1 LGLRNEPNSME
12 NRQMRTI
19 ALFIDDAATARMALQ
34 PLIQSRES
42 GRLVLVACAPK
53 LSRHVGRFVSNAGR
67 EQYRQRWARVL
78 FAELQPLWSTAPR
91 GTVETVIATA
101 PLEVI
106 VQRMKVHEG
115 TQLVAIDARR
125 AALEQAGAG
134 QSTPA
139 QVAAQRWLIP
149 AFVTT
154 GLGIALAISE

>member
-1 LGLRNEPNSME
+1 MLRESLDSME
-12 NRQMRTI
+12 NHVMRTI

-34 PLIQSRES
+34 PLIQSRDP
-42 GRLVLVACAPK
+42 GRVVLVACAPK

-67 EQYRQRWARVL
+67 EQYRQRWAREL
-78 FAELQPLWSTAPR
+78 FAELQPLWSMAPR
-91 GTVETVIATA
+91 GTVETMIAKA

-115 TQLVAIDARR
+115 TQLVAIDARK
-125 AALEQAGAG
+125 AALEQAQA
-134 QSTPA
+134 SPA
-139 QVAAQRWLIP
+139 QLAARRWLIP